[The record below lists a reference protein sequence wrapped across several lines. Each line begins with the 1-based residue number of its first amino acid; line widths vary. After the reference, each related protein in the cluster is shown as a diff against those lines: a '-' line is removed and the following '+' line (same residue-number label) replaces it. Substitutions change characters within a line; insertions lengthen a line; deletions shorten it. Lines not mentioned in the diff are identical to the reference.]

1 MDGERVGVSEAGVVA
16 AGEVSRAAAVT
27 VATGEVGAERCRG
40 DDFCAGRHA
49 RRDDQREREGPYC
62 NAMKEQ

>member
-27 VATGEVGAERCRG
+27 VARSVPNGAAG
-40 DDFCAGRHA
+40 TIFGAGRHA

-62 NAMKEQ
+62 SAMKEQ

>member
-27 VATGEVGAERCRG
+27 VARSVPNGAAG
-40 DDFCAGRHA
+40 TICAGRHA

-62 NAMKEQ
+62 SAMKEQ

>member
-40 DDFCAGRHA
+40 DDL
-49 RRDDQREREGPYC
+49 RRASRSPR
-62 NAMKEQ
+62 

>member
-27 VATGEVGAERCRG
+27 VARSVPNGAAGTIGAGGVTLAEMTSASER
-40 DDFCAGRHA
+40 A
-49 RRDDQREREGPYC
+49 RT
-62 NAMKEQ
+62 AAL

>member
-27 VATGEVGAERCRG
+27 VARSVPNGRAAGTIGAG
-40 DDFCAGRHA
+40 L
-49 RRDDQREREGPYC
+49 GPWLRSRFL
-62 NAMKEQ
+62 EILLEI